1 MFLAIFDI
9 TNIFSTKLLN
19 IFATCKRILKI
30 IVCVPNVIGI
40 KIPMLSDRGAV
51 FGKKNK
57 HSHGYLNNENH
68 PDLETF
74 FYLSHLDRARND
86 KKEPIN

>member
-1 MFLAIFDI
+1 
-9 TNIFSTKLLN
+9 
-19 IFATCKRILKI
+19 
-30 IVCVPNVIGI
+30 
-40 KIPMLSDRGAV
+40 MLSDRGAV